1 MRDIHVLTTTVATIE
16 PTTSKGQYQ
25 ALYHIP
31 VLLQDTSEEPKAR
44 QVRSK
49 LVFLRACVGIMT
61 RTDVQHSSIKK

>member
-1 MRDIHVLTTTVATIE
+1 MVHEGRNALMREIHVLPTTAATIE

-44 QVRSK
+44 
-49 LVFLRACVGIMT
+49 
-61 RTDVQHSSIKK
+61 